1 MNSVSET
8 QTQAVVSTQKYILL
22 LAGFAFAL
30 FIFLFSGDAYASAGG
45 LTKLESEANSW
56 KTAAYSFIGVCAII
70 YLLWE
75 GGKLW
80 GNKIDWMDFGVC
92 CLKVAVVG
100 GVPALGVYFWG
111 VWA

>member
-1 MNSVSET
+1 MNSVSKS
-8 QTQAVVSTQKYILL
+8 QGQAVVSTQNYFLL
-22 LAGFAFAL
+22 LVVIAFAL
-30 FIFLFSGDAYASAGG
+30 FIFLFSGDAYASSGG
-45 LTKLESEANSW
+45 LTKMESEANNW